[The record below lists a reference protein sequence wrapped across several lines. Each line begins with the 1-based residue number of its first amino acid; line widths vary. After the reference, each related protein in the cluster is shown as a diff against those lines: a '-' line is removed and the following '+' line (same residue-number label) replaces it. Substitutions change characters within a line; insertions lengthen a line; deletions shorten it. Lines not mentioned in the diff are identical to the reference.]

1 MWYVS
6 GGWFRR
12 SLFLAIPSCSS
23 FLAYLVE
30 NLAQEEVGIFRIF
43 KVSLEIVETKEWI
56 LAVREI
62 VVFFVFFFQISFPNM
77 TLRKIHIPYSNLV
90 LDAISFKSI
99 LLGLI

>member
-1 MWYVS
+1 
-6 GGWFRR
+6 
-12 SLFLAIPSCSS
+12 
-23 FLAYLVE
+23 
-30 NLAQEEVGIFRIF
+30 
-43 KVSLEIVETKEWI
+43 VETKEWI

-99 LLGLI
+99 LLGLIWTPHTFK